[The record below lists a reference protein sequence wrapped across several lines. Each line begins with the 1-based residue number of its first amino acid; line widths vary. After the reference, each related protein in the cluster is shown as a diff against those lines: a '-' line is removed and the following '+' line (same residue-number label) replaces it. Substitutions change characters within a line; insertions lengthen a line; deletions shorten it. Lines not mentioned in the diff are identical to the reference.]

1 MLLGTAK
8 ACITPPLG
16 TWMAG
21 YGFRTKP
28 CESISEDLYIRVHV
42 HRFEDGQIVYIYADL
57 AHWDNLVV
65 RDARRLLQERY
76 GLQSGELVFMASH
89 THCGP
94 MVGHDSLEVQEDV
107 NYTAHVLSQIVSAVG
122 EALRDLTPVHMTRY
136 NGRCLQNVYRRVWE
150 NGQVLMMPNYE
161 IPADRNLTVLVLRDD
176 AGQVRGILLHYPCH
190 ANLAKGYSIHGDYPG
205 AALRMLDERYP
216 SSIAL
221 FMQGCTGDLRPNSVC
236 GDEFVPASYE
246 EVVGFASRFLQ
257 CCERAMAGAGLPV
270 EERLSVSE
278 RCFDLPLEGLRDE
291 QTLREMA
298 ENERGVPQLWAQK
311 VLERGNHPYE
321 TLELR
326 RISYGKGLVLYTY
339 NAEVVQSYA
348 AYARL
353 LEPEAVSVG
362 YTNGMIGYLSN
373 AQQIV
378 EGGYEPRDSATYF
391 ALAGTYTMEIDR
403 IIRAGLREL
412 SGKNENQ

>member
-28 CESISEDLYIRVHV
+28 CESISEDLYVRVHV
-42 HRFEDGQIVYIYADL
+42 HRFENGQIIYIYADL

-65 RDARRLLQERY
+65 RDARRSLSERY
-76 GLQSGELVFMASH
+76 GLRPDELVFLASH

-94 MVGHDSLEVQEDV
+94 IVGHDSLEVQEDPD
-107 NYTAHVLSQIVSAVG
+107 YTAFVLRQVTAAVG
-122 EALRDLTPVHMTRY
+122 EALSKLTPVRMIRF
-136 NGRCLQNVYRRVWE
+136 NGCCLQNVYRRVWE

-161 IPADRNLTVLVLRDD
+161 IAADRNLTVLVLKDTAD
-176 AGQVRGILLHYPCH
+176 QVRGIMLHYPCH

-205 AALRMLDERYP
+205 AALRMLDARYP
-216 SSIAL
+216 ESVAMFL
-221 FMQGCTGDLRPNSVC
+221 QGCTGDLRPNSVC

-246 EVVGFASRFLQ
+246 EVVAFASRFLR
-257 CCERAMAGAGLPV
+257 CCDLAMNGLGMQV
-270 EERLSVSE
+270 GETLSVSQQE
-278 RCFDLPLEGLRDE
+278 LQLPLEGTKDE
-291 QTLREMA
+291 KTLSEIAKNGDAVMK
-298 ENERGVPQLWAQK
+298 LWAQK
-311 VLERGNHPYE
+311 VLERGNPCFE

-326 RISYGKGLVLYTY
+326 RISYGENLVFYTY

-348 AYARL
+348 AYARR
-353 LEPEAVSVG
+353 LEPEAVSIG
-362 YTNGMIGYLSN
+362 YANGMIGYLSS

-378 EGGYEPRDSATYF
+378 EGGYEPCDSATYF
-391 ALAGTYTMEIDR
+391 ALAGTYTVEIDR
-403 IIRAGLREL
+403 MIRAGLRKL
-412 SGKNENQ
+412 SKNG